1 VRADLARA
9 FVLALSLGAACPAG
23 AQDAAEA
30 AALLDKMLPNY
41 CAMLRLAARARQSGD
56 DERAAALKAL
66 EARGR
71 EIEQRNEP
79 DRRRFEAIMEKLS
92 SAERADVMRDWETR
106 AKRCPDAAP

>member
-1 VRADLARA
+1 M
-9 FVLALSLGAACPAG
+9 LSMGLCAACPAS
-23 AQDAAEA
+23 AQGVAEA

-41 CAMLRLAARARQSGD
+41 CAMLRLATRARQSGAD
-56 DERAAALKAL
+56 DRAAAFKAL

-79 DRRRFEAIMEKLS
+79 DRRRFEAIMERLS
-92 SAERADVMRDWETR
+92 SAERAEVMRDWETR